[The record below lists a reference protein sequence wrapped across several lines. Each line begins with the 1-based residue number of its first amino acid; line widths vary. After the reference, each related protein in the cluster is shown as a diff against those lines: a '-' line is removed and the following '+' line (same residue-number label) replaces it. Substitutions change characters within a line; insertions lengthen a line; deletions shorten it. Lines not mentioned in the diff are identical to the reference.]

1 MKRTSRSIKD
11 IDTSHILL
19 YALAFVILL
28 GIWIGTVLS
37 KQIETD
43 VLEKVTI
50 MLNGFSSQRHEQSF
64 FQTFYASFMSHI
76 GFLAVLF
83 FCGFC
88 AIGQPIIVF
97 ALLFKGLGIGFSIS
111 SIYLI
116 YGGSALSYVGFL
128 ILPITI
134 IGAALILLAGVE
146 SYRLCFCFTKVL
158 TSDRTF
164 KRTSMIKRYI
174 VIFIIFIILL
184 TILSLLDST
193 LFSLLANKLLLQ

>member
-1 MKRTSRSIKD
+1 MKRTSRTVKD
-11 IDTSHILL
+11 MQTNHILL
-19 YALAFVILL
+19 YSLAFVILL

-97 ALLFKGLGIGFSIS
+97 TLLFKGLGIGFSIS

-116 YGGSALSYVGFL
+116 YGKNALYYVGFL

-134 IGAALILLAGVE
+134 IAITLILLAGVE

-158 TSDRTF
+158 TSDRSF
-164 KRTSMIKRYI
+164 KRTSMIKRYL
-174 VIFIIFIILL
+174 VIFIIFIVLL
-184 TILSLLDST
+184 TLLSLLDSA
-193 LFSLLANKLLLQ
+193 LFFFLGNKLLLH